1 MIRLGLMALIALG
14 VAGCA
19 GGQLVDPTP
28 PGLVPVASLTIS
40 SSQDTIFVADTLVMD
55 LEVRDSAGNLLSGR
69 AVSWQS
75 SAPGVASISSL
86 GTVRGVA
93 PGTTTISAT
102 AGGITATAG
111 LVIRRLVFSVNVV
124 PDAVCLRKGFTT
136 FLSLTAYDSLGQALP
151 VGTRPVTWRSS
162 NGLIVTVTP
171 QSGDSALVLGVA
183 PGSAF
188 VFGSM
193 AGVADTTAFIVDDT
207 PLGQPLVCGGAGG

>member
-1 MIRLGLMALIALG
+1 MIRFGSVALIAIG
-14 VAGCA
+14 AAGCA
-19 GGQLVDPTP
+19 AGQLVDPTP

-40 SSQDTIFVADTLVMD
+40 SSQDTIFVADTLVMG

-75 SAPGVASISSL
+75 SAPGVASISSF

-102 AGGITATAG
+102 AGGITATAS

-136 FLSLTAYDSLGQALP
+136 FLTLTAYDSLGQPLAT
-151 VGTRPVTWRSS
+151 GIRPVTWRSS
-162 NGLIVTVTP
+162 NGLVLTVTP

-183 PGSAF
+183 PGGAF
-188 VFGSM
+188 VSGSM
-193 AGVADTTAFIVDDT
+193 AGVADTTAFIVDPT
-207 PLGQPLVCGGAGG
+207 PLGQPLQCGGAGG

>member
-1 MIRLGLMALIALG
+1 MIRLGPVVLITLG

-28 PGLVPVASLTIS
+28 PGLVPIASLTIS
-40 SSQDTIFVADTLVMD
+40 SGQDTMFVADTLVMGLD
-55 LEVRDSAGNLLSGR
+55 VRDSAGNLLSGR

-75 SAPGVASISSL
+75 SAPAVASISAF
-86 GTVRGVA
+86 GTVTGVA
-93 PGTTTISAT
+93 PGTATISAT
-102 AGGITATAG
+102 AGGLTATAN

-136 FLSLTAYDSLGQALP
+136 FLALTAYDSLGQPLP
-151 VGTRPVTWRSS
+151 AGIRPVSWRSS
-162 NGLIVTVTP
+162 NGLVVTVTP

-193 AGVADTTAFIVDDT
+193 AGVADTTAFIVDAT
-207 PLGQPLVCGGAGG
+207 PLGEPLVCGGAGG